1 MARKDFLDE
10 MIAERT
16 KANPDFPQ
24 LLDAAVRRR
33 GLLEALAAER
43 EAKGLSQTV
52 VAARMQTSQ
61 SAVARIEKAEV
72 DVKLSTVERYAAAV
86 GKQVHWELVDG

>member
-10 MIAERT
+10 MIGERT
-16 KANPDFPQ
+16 EANTGFPK
-24 LLDAAVRRR
+24 LLDAALRRR
-33 GLLEALAAER
+33 KLLEALAAER
-43 EAKGLSQTV
+43 EAQGLSQTV

-86 GKQVHWELVDG
+86 GKQVHWELVDA